1 MDTYIYKR
9 GGAEKPEARMA
20 VNNSGWKGGGE
31 EQTGTDEVGR
41 CGEDAESVEV
51 DGVDR
56 RLRRAAGG
64 GKAVY
69 RIHRQVSAR
78 LRSRNPHLRS
88 RRCEARPSVLVSA
101 VTCRTPSCRKAQA
114 HKASTASHM

>member
-1 MDTYIYKR
+1 MDIYIYKR

-41 CGEDAESVEV
+41 CGEGVESVGV

-56 RLRRAAGG
+56 RLRRAAEKPFTESTDRFPRGCVRG
-64 GKAVY
+64 I
-69 RIHRQVSAR
+69 RI
-78 LRSRNPHLRS
+78 
-88 RRCEARPSVLVSA
+88 
-101 VTCRTPSCRKAQA
+101 
-114 HKASTASHM
+114 